1 MRSRLIALCAIILAA
16 GPLAAQEAAREWP
29 SHAID
34 VDDEGEDLAMGRGG
48 RCRLDGERIEQ
59 GVTACVDFGEGA
71 QPALCGMSLNVTSW
85 LPQDGSC
92 AP

>member
-1 MRSRLIALCAIILAA
+1 MIFAALACLILAA
-16 GPLAAQEAAREWP
+16 GLAAAQEPAREWP
-29 SHAID
+29 SQSID
-34 VDDEGEDLAMGRGG
+34 LGEIDEDPPMGKGG
-48 RCRLDGERIEQ
+48 RCRVGGERIEQ
-59 GVTACVDFGEGA
+59 GVTTCINFGEGA